1 MAGTNH
7 LHLLLLV
14 LPFLLQTTL
23 NAASPSPSST
33 PAPSPS
39 ITPRLCYFASPPSP
53 YTSSIPPAPAPSVS
67 TARSTSP
74 PPPPPPPPP
83 TPSPSPP
90 PPPPPE
96 RSPPPPPPPALPP
109 QLNNVIDA
117 LIGAG
122 DFSIWVNILSM
133 SNPNVLPISATLFIP
148 EDATLNLNANGV
160 PLMVDP
166 FLFPY
171 HMVPQRLTFSD
182 LLLFRRNARLPTL
195 LPGKSISVTDDSATN
210 FSLDG
215 TPITHPDIYK
225 TTSIAVHGV
234 AGVLD
239 YSLYGNGIPPPPPPP
254 PAVFSP
260 PPDDAGMPPFLPIGG
275 MSGSGGSPRASLWCT
290 LVHVAILGLVIEDLV
305 FLLLH

>member
-1 MAGTNH
+1 MGGTNH
-7 LHLLLLV
+7 ILLL
-14 LPFLLQTTL
+14 FLFLFQTTL
-23 NAASPSPSST
+23 NAAASTAPPSPSPT
-33 PAPSPS
+33 PSPS
-39 ITPRLCYFASPPSP
+39 ITPPLCYFASPPAP
-53 YTSSIPPAPAPSVS
+53 YASSLPPKPSSS
-67 TARSTSP
+67 TAVSP
-74 PPPPPPPPP
+74 PPPPPPTTTTTHPPSS
-83 TPSPSPP
+83 PSPSAAAA
-90 PPPPPE
+90 
-96 RSPPPPPPPALPP
+96 PPPPPALPP

-148 EDATLNLNANGV
+148 QDATLNLNANGV

-171 HMVPQRLTFSD
+171 HVVPQRLTFSD

-215 TPITHPDIYK
+215 TPITNPDIYK

-239 YSLYGNGIPPPPPPP
+239 YSLYGNGIPPSPPPP
-254 PAVFSP
+254 PAVYSP
-260 PPDDAGMPPFLPIGG
+260 PPDDAVMPPFLSTGE
-275 MSGSGGSPRASLWCT
+275 MSGYGGSPRASLWCT
-290 LVHVAILGLVIEDLV
+290 LVHVAILDLVIQELV